1 MPGQTY
7 IQIPGNGFRIKAD
20 RQKDEFERP
29 GELQRHWG
37 HITLARCNMYGTI
50 KRVIRD
56 RGFGF
61 IRSQDGEEI
70 FFHRTSVEKRLDFD
84 ALREGQRVEFDL
96 QRGDKGPRAASVR
109 SGPGELM
116 SA

>member
-1 MPGQTY
+1 
-7 IQIPGNGFRIKAD
+7 
-20 RQKDEFERP
+20 
-29 GELQRHWG
+29 
-37 HITLARCNMYGTI
+37 MYGTI

-61 IRSQDGEEI
+61 IRTQDGEEV
-70 FFHRTSVEKRLDFD
+70 FFHRTSVEHRLDFD

-96 QRGDKGPRAASVR
+96 QRGDKGARAASVR
-109 SGPGELM
+109 SGPGELL